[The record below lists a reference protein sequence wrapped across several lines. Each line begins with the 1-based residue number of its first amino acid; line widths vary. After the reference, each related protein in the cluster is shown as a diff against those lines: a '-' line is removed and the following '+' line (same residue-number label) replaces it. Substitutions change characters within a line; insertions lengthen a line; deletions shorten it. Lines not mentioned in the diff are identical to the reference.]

1 MTLELE
7 GIRMGP
13 YYLDAANTARY
24 PGHTLFNLRADW
36 ATSAT
41 TTLFA
46 RITNLTDREYAERAD
61 LAFGNFRYFPGLPR
75 RLFVGIEWR
84 P

>member
-1 MTLELE
+1 
-7 GIRMGP
+7 MGR

-24 PGHTLFNLRADW
+24 PGHTLANLRVDW
-36 ATSAT
+36 ATDAH

-46 RITNLTDREYAERAD
+46 RITNLGGQDYAERAD
-61 LAFGNFRYFPGLPR
+61 LSFGSYRYFPGQPR
-75 RLFVGIEWR
+75 RLFVGIEWT